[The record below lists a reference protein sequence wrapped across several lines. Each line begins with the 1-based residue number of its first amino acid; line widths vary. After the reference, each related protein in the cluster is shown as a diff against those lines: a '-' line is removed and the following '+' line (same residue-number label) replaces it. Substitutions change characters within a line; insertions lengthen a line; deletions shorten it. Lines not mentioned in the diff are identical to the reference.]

1 MSTQQG
7 INSLINANSVEA
19 LKNQLIPLLTDINDN
34 TGGGGVQSV
43 TGNVVDDTDPQNPV
57 VDVNID
63 PNTALLIE
71 VTRAEIIGLF
81 PSFDINPKAC
91 YRITD
96 SAAGII
102 RVWGKS
108 ATELTATAM
117 KEGSDDGS
125 TVTNGQ
131 WGNYDL
137 DGDVFTPD
145 ATSGVYTPVVSNII
159 DGGTVTVEGSSFY
172 QKIGNIVICSF
183 RLRMT
188 PNTGNY
194 VERFNLTLPILPLAN
209 FGANNLVNGSMTIY
223 HGTFA
228 DINECNIKSKSG
240 AKTLDITISTISPDT
255 EVGVSIHVQYS
266 I

>member
-1 MSTQQG
+1 MAG
-7 INSLINANSVEA
+7 IKITA
-19 LKNQLIPLLTDINDN
+19 LPLLDE
-34 TGGGGVQSV
+34 S
-43 TGNVVDDTDPQNPV
+43 PQAGDYIPI
-57 VDVNID
+57 VDVSDTSEAPTGTTKKIEKSNLVPVID
-63 PNTALLIE
+63 PDTALLIE
-71 VTRAEIIGLF
+71 VTVAEARGLLPGF
-81 PSFDINPKAC
+81 EVDPKGC

-96 SAAGII
+96 SSQGII
-102 RVWGKS
+102 RILGKTTGS
-108 ATELTATAM
+108 YAATAM

-188 PNTGNY
+188 PDTGNY